1 MLKCDNK
8 YRFIRCVVEGS
19 IIVSSRKKADLFI
32 ELKEK
37 GFTPFPT
44 KKNAAEVVVAGA
56 TDDSEET
63 EDSTEVE
70 IGKGV
75 SSTDYDYL
83 LSLAIG
89 SLTLEKMQELRDERD
104 KLVQEVEELKQSTVK
119 SLWIKDLDKLEEDLV
134 QVRSETGS
142 L

>member
-1 MLKCDNK
+1 MLICDNK

-19 IIVSSRKKADLFI
+19 IIVSNRKKADLFI

-37 GFTPFPT
+37 GFTPFPN
-44 KKNAAEVVVAGA
+44 KKNAFEVVIAGA
-56 TDDSEET
+56 TDDAEET
-63 EDSTEVE
+63 EDNIEVE
-70 IGKGV
+70 IGKGI

-89 SLTLEKMQELRDERD
+89 SLTLEKMQELRDARD

-119 SLWIKDLDKLEEDLV
+119 DLWIKDLDALEKKLVE
-134 QVRSETGS
+134 VRSETG
-142 L
+142 LL